1 MAFFDVVVFVFM
13 TFVVVAAL
21 IATAEIWIFF
31 WRIILYLLLFGLL
44 SLIVGAVL
52 YTIGFLFGIC

>member
-31 WRIILYLLLFGLL
+31 WRIILYLLLFGVL

>member
-13 TFVVVAAL
+13 TFIVVAAL
-21 IATAEIWIFF
+21 IATAEIWIFL
-31 WRIILYLLLFGLL
+31 WRIVLYLLLFGVL

-52 YTIGFLFGIC
+52 YTIGLLFGIC